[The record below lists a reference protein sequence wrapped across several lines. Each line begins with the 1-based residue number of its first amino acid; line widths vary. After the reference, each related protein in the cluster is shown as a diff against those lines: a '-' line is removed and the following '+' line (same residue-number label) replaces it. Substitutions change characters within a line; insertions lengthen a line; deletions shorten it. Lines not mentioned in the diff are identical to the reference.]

1 MRIKTITV
9 PPGQKANVIA
19 RCGELDFYIPQG
31 APGPQGPPGQP
42 GAPGTPATVTVTG
55 TTGTPCTDPP
65 RVENT
70 STNPSAATL
79 EFYLPMC
86 PPLNAAGFN
95 STTSGTAVTIA
106 AGQSIPWLLNRIVG
120 TDIKNTV
127 GSPDITLT
135 GGGKYYH
142 VNFNINVS
150 STVDNGTVNIGLY
163 LNTTRIYQLTTTL
176 PKANTLQTINWS
188 GDFLIPEGDA
198 ILNFKAENSSVTF
211 GKWECT
217 CSVKEFYF

>member
-1 MRIKTITV
+1 MEIKTNTV
-9 PPGQKANVIA
+9 PAGQKANVIQ
-19 RCGELDFYIPQG
+19 RCDGLEFYIPQG
-31 APGPQGPPGQP
+31 QPGPAGQQGPAGQ
-42 GAPGTPATVTVTG
+42 PGTPATVTVAG
-55 TTGTPCTDPP
+55 TTGIPCSETP

-86 PPLNAAGFN
+86 PPINAGGFN
-95 STTSGTAVTIA
+95 STTSGATVTIA
-106 AGQSIPWLLNRIVG
+106 AGQPIPWLLNRIVG

-142 VNFNINVS
+142 VDFNINVS
-150 STVDNGTVNIGLY
+150 SVVDDGTVNIGLY

-176 PKANTLQTINWS
+176 PKADTLQTINWS

-198 ILNFKAENSSVTF
+198 ILNFKAENNSVTF